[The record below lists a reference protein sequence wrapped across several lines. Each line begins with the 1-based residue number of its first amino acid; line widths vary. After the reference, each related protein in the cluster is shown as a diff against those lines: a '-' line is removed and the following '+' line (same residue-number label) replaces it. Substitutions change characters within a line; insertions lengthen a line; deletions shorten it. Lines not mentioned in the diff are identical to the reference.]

1 MARKRTELGAGVEAE
16 IRARLAR
23 GDSAVAIHA
32 ALEAAGHR
40 LSRQTVDRRVREMRA
55 GTSPP
60 SSGTLPAAGSV
71 PAQRLTVDTLPQSE
85 EDAERLL
92 ASGKSL
98 AEAIEEVQDTVADE
112 AAGGN
117 LERLGKAA
125 RALDLLTKIQ
135 QRTAPLPKQDPNDSP
150 DMRAMAAEASKRL
163 HKMIDQV
170 RGK

>member
-1 MARKRTELGAGVEAE
+1 MEAE

-40 LSRQTVDRRVREMRA
+40 LSRQTVDRRVREMKG
-55 GTSPP
+55 GTVPP
-60 SSGTLPAAGSV
+60 SSGALPAAGSV

-85 EDAERLL
+85 EDAERLI
-92 ASGKSL
+92 AEGVSL
-98 AEAIEEVQDTVADE
+98 EEAIEEVRELVTTE

-117 LERLGKAA
+117 LDRLGKAA
-125 RALDLLTKIQ
+125 RSLDTLTKIQ

-150 DMRAMAAEASKRL
+150 DMRAMGEEVSKRL
-163 HKMIDQV
+163 HRMVDQV
-170 RGK
+170 CGK